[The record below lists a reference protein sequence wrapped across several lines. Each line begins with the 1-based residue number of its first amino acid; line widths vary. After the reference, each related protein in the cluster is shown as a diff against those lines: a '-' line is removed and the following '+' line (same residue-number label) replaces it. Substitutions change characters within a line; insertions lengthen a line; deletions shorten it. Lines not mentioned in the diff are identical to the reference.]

1 MSWKEIFNLM
11 NKERKQNNV
20 IQFPT
25 AENPKL
31 RKQKDDLVALTLTIE
46 KIMNEPIWEFAPIGD
61 HNLDLLAQFG
71 EGITFRPKT
80 AQRLIANLA
89 TELAKYRLKEDEDDP
104 LRVCL
109 LYTSPSK
116 RAQRGTR
123 IPTSD

>member
-61 HNLDLLAQFG
+61 HNLELLAQFG
-71 EGITFRPKT
+71 EGLSFKPLT

-89 TELAKYRLKEDEDDP
+89 TELAKYRLKEDEDCP
-104 LRVCL
+104 L
-109 LYTSPSK
+109 
-116 RAQRGTR
+116 
-123 IPTSD
+123 

>member
-20 IQFPT
+20 IQFPI

-61 HNLDLLAQFG
+61 HNLELLAQFG
-71 EGITFRPKT
+71 EGITFKPLT
-80 AQRLIANLA
+80 AQRLIANLS
-89 TELAKYRLKEDEDDP
+89 TELAKLRLKEDEDCP
-104 LRVCL
+104 L
-109 LYTSPSK
+109 
-116 RAQRGTR
+116 
-123 IPTSD
+123 

>member
-11 NKERKQNNV
+11 HKERKQNNV

-31 RKQKDDLVALTLTIE
+31 RKQKDDLVALSLTIE

-89 TELAKYRLKEDEDDP
+89 TEIVKNRLKDEDEP
-104 LRVCL
+104 L
-109 LYTSPSK
+109 
-116 RAQRGTR
+116 
-123 IPTSD
+123 